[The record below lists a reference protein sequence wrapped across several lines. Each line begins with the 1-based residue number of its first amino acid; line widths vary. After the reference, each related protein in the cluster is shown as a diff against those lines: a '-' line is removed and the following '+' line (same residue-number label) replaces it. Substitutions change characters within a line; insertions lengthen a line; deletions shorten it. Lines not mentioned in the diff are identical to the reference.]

1 MAKKILAQVMS
12 SAMGDQLLDE
22 DFVHNGSYVV
32 FVDGKRIPGSVGVEY
47 NPPQPKLN
55 PIIEDARQGPVA
67 ELRSYGEFG
76 ELSVRCATQQAGV
89 ITRLLGMGTRLLSQP
104 DVNLGRTVGDPLAVA
119 AEVNDAE
126 WHLVKLLGLADPY
139 QAVINRTFFT
149 DLEETPFKISAYD
162 IAGARCVAVGTPPM
176 GGVITL
182 MDQFTGKFGMTDM
195 TLAGA
200 YKLVFDPS
208 QVYMVKL
215 GAERVAVDY
224 IDPDLVPGE
233 AAIILG
239 IAYKHGQLRNP
250 SDYSLVSPYER
261 PHRVGIDLLMPLGD
275 APEGRVWKHKRF
287 YWCESYV
294 PPTETTSGD
303 REEANILDYKFR
315 VKRVK
320 SRYKISEF
328 CEEDFLI
335 YPSTGESGNIHVGG

>member
-32 FVDGKRIPGSVGVEY
+32 FIDGKRIPGGVGVEY

-76 ELSVRCATQQAGV
+76 ELTVRCATQQAGV
-89 ITRLLGMGTRLLSQP
+89 ITRLLGMGTRLLTQAE
-104 DVNLGRTVGDPLAVA
+104 VNTERQVGNPAAPA

-126 WHLVKLLGLADPY
+126 WHLVKLTGDPGPY

-149 DLEETPFKISAYD
+149 DLEESPYKISAYD
-162 IAGARCVAVGTPPM
+162 IVGKGCIDVEELGV
-176 GGVITL
+176 GGVVTL
-182 MDQFTGKFGMTDM
+182 IDQFTGQFGISDM
-195 TLAGA
+195 VLDGQF
-200 YKLVFDPS
+200 KILFDPS

-224 IDPDLVPGE
+224 IDPNLVPGDP
-233 AAIILG
+233 AIILG
-239 IAYKHGQLRNP
+239 VAYLHGQLVNA

-261 PHRVGIDLLMPLGD
+261 PQRVGVDLLMPLGD

-315 VKRVK
+315 VKRAK

-335 YPSTGESGNIHVGG
+335 FPTEEP